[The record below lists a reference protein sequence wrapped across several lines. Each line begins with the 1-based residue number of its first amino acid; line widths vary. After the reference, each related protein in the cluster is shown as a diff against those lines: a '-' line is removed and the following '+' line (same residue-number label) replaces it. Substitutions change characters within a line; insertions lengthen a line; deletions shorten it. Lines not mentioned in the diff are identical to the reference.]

1 MINEDDVAKHY
12 GLPPEQ
18 RFYLTERLARQ
29 RLADAREAAAGT
41 TDWPTFDEFDYMI
54 EVLAAAEAF
63 GIEDLVGWQLPEGG
77 DDRSRDFCRRFRG
90 EATKVSQRLMLKYAG
105 VPSPDP
111 NTVAL
116 DAATKEKLRFHL
128 GQVRS
133 IIDKDPM
140 PTWKKQDLYDAITE
154 LEREIDK
161 ARTRIA
167 AVVDVLGK
175 AWDGEVRAMDA
186 FRQIVTII
194 QDVKAAERKAAAL
207 AAPSEPKRI
216 ESPKPKALAAPKPE
230 VKKNGFDKSLDDE
243 IPF

>member
-1 MINEDDVAKHY
+1 MINEEDVAKHY
-12 GLPPEQ
+12 GLPLEQ

-29 RLADAREAAAGT
+29 RLADARTAVAGSN
-41 TDWPTFDEFDYMI
+41 DWPTFDEFDYMI

-63 GIEDLVGWQLPEGG
+63 GIEELGDWRLPQDN
-77 DDRSRDFCRRFRG
+77 DDRSRDICRSFRG

-105 VPSPDP
+105 VPNPDP

-128 GQVRS
+128 GQVRG
-133 IIDKDPM
+133 IVDKDPM
-140 PTWKKQDLYDAITE
+140 PDWKKQDLYDAIAE

-167 AVVDVLGK
+167 AVIDVLGK

-186 FRQIVTII
+186 LRQVVTII
-194 QDVKAAERKAAAL
+194 QDAKAAERKAAAV
-207 AAPSEPKRI
+207 AAPIEPRRI
-216 ESPKPKALAAPKPE
+216 EGPKPKALAAPKPKA
-230 VKKNGFDKSLDDE
+230 KKNGFDKALDDE